1 MYKHLIPSQRSLIF
15 AYIQCGKS
23 INFIAEAIGVHK
35 STVYREI
42 KRNSNKLGRYAH
54 NAQEMAAERQ
64 ERIAKNA
71 SIPKKLKFECLQRIK
86 VDQWSPEQIS
96 GAMKKNGASISHT
109 TIYKWIKEDKKTAER
124 SISSCATRGTDEN
137 QTPTSQPPQKT
148 SPGEPP

>member
-1 MYKHLIPSQRSLIF
+1 MYKHLISSQRSQIF

-54 NAQEMAAERQ
+54 NAHEMAAERQ

-71 SIPKKLKFECLQRIK
+71 SISKKLKFECLQRIK

-96 GAMKKNGASISHT
+96 GAMKKNGTGISHT
-109 TIYKWIKEDKKTAER
+109 TIYYL
-124 SISSCATRGTDEN
+124 
-137 QTPTSQPPQKT
+137 
-148 SPGEPP
+148 